1 MQFYD
6 NKNKNCKINKFRM
19 DLILSSNLAKLINF
33 LFIEKVQHLRYQK
46 IKVISYFSL
55 DQIKNKA
62 GL

>member
-1 MQFYD
+1 
-6 NKNKNCKINKFRM
+6 M